1 MLDKIEIIS
10 IGEHKGKQTI
20 IDSEYLNTYYFKNQV
35 FGKNKSK
42 NKPCFSIDS
51 GVLTSH
57 YYIGVD
63 WLCKASNRAVYI
75 SPKLNEDGF
84 ETDYLKMLLTC
95 LNDAEASK
103 HISNIYEIKS
113 EDTPIE
119 IDQSLDLLSPLLVI
133 QFLNLVKQLVKKG
146 LKKSY
151 YREEKHLNARVK
163 GKLLVSQTLKHYTYR
178 NQPLKTICAFDT
190 FGLNHPE
197 NQILKTG
204 LLFVQKYLSSF
215 PEYAALASNSL
226 QYCLPAFEEVT
237 VPKNISSLQHF
248 KTSPFFSSYKEAIS
262 LAKLILKRFG
272 HSIRTVEANKILT
285 QPFWINMPLLFELYA
300 FTFLRK
306 TYGGDIHYQYKS
318 NYQELDFLLNAE
330 GLQMVIDTK
339 YKTKYGR
346 GKSNK
351 EDIRQL
357 SGYARMD
364 KIYKKLNN
372 KPTNEVI
379 DCLII
384 YPIRDKENQHNE
396 LLNLNDKVSLDNYVG
411 FYLLGLSVP
420 CITNKIGVN

>member
-1 MLDKIEIIS
+1 MNNITEIIEL
-10 IGEHKGKQTI
+10 GEHKGVRAI
-20 IDSEYLNTYYFKNQV
+20 IDSASLKTYYFKNQK
-35 FGKNKSK
+35 FGKYNSK
-42 NKPCFSIDS
+42 NNPCFSFDKEHIK
-51 GVLTSH
+51 SH

-63 WLCKASNRAVYI
+63 WLCETSNRAVCI
-75 SPKLNEDGF
+75 SPKLNENGF
-84 ETDYLKMLLTC
+84 ETDYLRMLLSC
-95 LNDAEASK
+95 LNDVEASK
-103 HISNIYEIKS
+103 HIHTIYEIKS

-119 IDQSLDLLSPLLVI
+119 IDQSLDSLSPLLVI

-163 GKLLVSQTLKHYTYR
+163 GKLLVSQTLKQYTYR

-204 LLFVQKYLSSF
+204 LLFVQKYLSSY

-226 QYCLPAFEEVT
+226 QYCLPAFEDVT
-237 VPKNISSLQHF
+237 VPKNSSSLQHF
-248 KTSPFFSSYKEAIS
+248 KTSPFFSSYKEAIR
-262 LAKLILKRFG
+262 LAQLILKRFG
-272 HSIRTVEANKILT
+272 HNVRTIEAKKIQT

-306 TYGGDIHYQYKS
+306 AYEDAIHYQYKS
-318 NYQELDFLLNAE
+318 NYQELDFLLTLE
-330 GLQMVIDTK
+330 GKEMVIDTK
-339 YKTKYGR
+339 YKTKYGK
-346 GKSNK
+346 GKKDKN
-351 EDIRQL
+351 DIRQL

-364 KIYKKLNN
+364 KVYKELN

-384 YPIRDKENQHNE
+384 YPIRDKENQHNG
-396 LLNLNDKVSLDNYVG
+396 LLSLDEKQPIDTYVG
-411 FYLLGLSVP
+411 FYRLGLSVP
-420 CITNKIGVN
+420 CIINTIGVN